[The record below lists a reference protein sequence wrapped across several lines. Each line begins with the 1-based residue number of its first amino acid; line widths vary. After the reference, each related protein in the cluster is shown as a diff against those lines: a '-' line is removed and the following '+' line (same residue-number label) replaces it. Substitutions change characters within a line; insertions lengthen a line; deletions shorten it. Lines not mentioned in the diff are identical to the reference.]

1 MHDIDSFRV
10 LKAVKVKIRLKW
22 TQKKFPQKYIHAY
35 CLIHLHISVY
45 SYWIMSGWESNSLRL
60 CLVGVIL
67 GRMENKWEKNREKR
81 MFLVESGKDER
92 FWWGP
97 QIFSPPL
104 QNTIFWNWKEN
115 KSKKWT
121 KIFRQNCPHFHFT
134 FSSIFGYLN
143 LAVNVAG
150 LPFFFL
156 LGLVGR
162 WIFFFFFYNMMM
174 CELVIHHSTIQGFFW
189 GYFFFLIFLIYFL
202 FFIGHE
208 FSFLINFGWLHFFWS
223 VVCLF

>member
-1 MHDIDSFRV
+1 MLSKLAR
-10 LKAVKVKIRLKW
+10 
-22 TQKKFPQKYIHAY
+22 
-35 CLIHLHISVY
+35 
-45 SYWIMSGWESNSLRL
+45 
-60 CLVGVIL
+60 
-67 GRMENKWEKNREKR
+67 REKM

-150 LPFFFL
+150 LPFFFFSFGFSWTL
-156 LGLVGR
+156 N
-162 WIFFFFFYNMMM
+162 FFFFFNMMM
-174 CELVIHHSTIQGFFW
+174 SESVIHHSTIQCFFW
-189 GYFFFLIFLIYFL
+189 GHFFFLIFFNL
-202 FFIGHE
+202 
-208 FSFLINFGWLHFFWS
+208 FLIFYWTWIFFFNKLW
-223 VVCLF
+223 VIAFFLIGCLPFFNYF